1 MKKRVAA
8 MCLAAMLLTA
18 CGNSNTQSAD
28 DTANNNTQAD
38 PTELTV
44 FAAASLTESLNEIKE
59 NYEAAHPNVELV
71 CNFDSSGTLQTQIE
85 EGAVCDLFISAG
97 QKQMDGL
104 GELIDSNSRVDLLE
118 NTVVLVVPKDAE
130 NAPTSFE
137 DLANVSSIALGNSD
151 VPVGQYSEEILKYMG
166 LWDRLNADGK
176 ITFGSNVKEVTSQ
189 VAAAAVECGIVY
201 RTDAASEPEI
211 TVVAEAPSESYSPAI
226 YPAAVLANA
235 TYADEAQAFLD
246 YLKTDEAMDVFASVG
261 FTRPS
266 EA

>member
-1 MKKRVAA
+1 MCMAA
-8 MCLAAMLLTA
+8 MFLTA
-18 CGNSNTQSAD
+18 CGNGNTQTTDATNSNTQAE
-28 DTANNNTQAD
+28 

-59 NYEAAHPNVELV
+59 TYETAHPEVELV
-71 CNFDSSGTLQTQIE
+71 YNFDSSGTLQTQIE

-104 GELIDSNSRVDLLE
+104 GDLVNSDSRVDLLE

-130 NAPTSFE
+130 NAPTSFD

-166 LWDRLNADGK
+166 LWDSLNADGK

-189 VAAAAVECGIVY
+189 VAASAVECGIVY

-211 TVVAEAPSESYSPAI
+211 TVVAEAPAESYSPAI

-235 TYADEAQAFLD
+235 AHADKAQAFLD
-246 YLKTDEAMDVFASVG
+246 YLKTDEAMDVFSSVG